1 MIRINL
7 NVNEDK
13 IVDEFYR
20 KVVPKDS
27 NKESPLS
34 VITKEREKESTIVS
48 SELLDDLEKDIN
60 GEISIDAATPLSS
73 IIIAKPNQLRQYIDY
88 FEKIYFEDTSSPNL
102 SEIKKTIRSI
112 FYYDKYSKWD
122 AYSLAN
128 SYSDLGRIKVCPYCN
143 RNYISVL
150 GLQNSKNGKTRMR
163 FDHYYDKARYPYLA
177 LSFYNLI
184 PCCTVCNSDLKGSKN
199 FLEKPHIHPFEW
211 DTEDSKFKLDIQDV
225 TFINAEPKTY
235 NIKLDYQK
243 TVDHKKQ
250 QKIKNHNETFKIEK
264 LYNFHK
270 DITDDI
276 IRKFYVYNDD
286 MIESIIATFEG
297 KLISSPNEVRMMV
310 FGSLEVDNSKPF
322 SKLTQDIIEDI
333 KGKKI
338 VKNNVYS

>member
-1 MIRINL
+1 MIGINL
-7 NVNEDK
+7 NTNEDK
-13 IVDEFYR
+13 IVEEFYR
-20 KVVPKDS
+20 KVVPKEP
-27 NKESPLS
+27 NKKSPLS
-34 VITKEREKESTIVS
+34 AITQEREKESTIVS
-48 SELLDDLEKDIN
+48 SELLDDLEKAIN
-60 GEISIDAATPLSS
+60 GELSIDAAPPLAS

-88 FEKIYFEDTSSPNL
+88 FEKKYFEDTSSPNL
-102 SEIKKTIRSI
+102 SEIKKKLRNI
-112 FYYDKYSKWD
+112 FYYDKYSQWD
-122 AYSLAN
+122 AYSLAK
-128 SYSDLGRIKVCPYCN
+128 SYSDLGRVKVCPYCN
-143 RNYISVL
+143 RNYINVL

-163 FDHYYDKARYPYLA
+163 FDHYYDKASYPYLA

-184 PCCTVCNSDLKGSKN
+184 PCCTFCNSDLKGSKN

-243 TVDHKKQ
+243 NDDGEKQ
-250 QKIKNHNETFKIEK
+250 LKIKNHKETFKIEE

-270 DITDDI
+270 DITNDI

-286 MIESIIATFEG
+286 MIESIFKTFEG
-297 KLISSPNEVRMMV
+297 NLFSSQNEIRMMV

-322 SKLTQDIIEDI
+322 SKLTQDIIEDL